1 MTTTKFYNFNGF
13 NAETGNFE
21 SQNYA
26 VVSDETGRYLEVGTG
41 HGPDANKAVN
51 LNEQYVMPGLINAHV
66 HIDSDVT
73 QAFGRQGFGVDD
85 EVMHARAVA
94 TALANMKWLL
104 KSGVTVVR
112 NVGTANMTDIAVS
125 RMQAEGAISG
135 PYMIASGASFSIT
148 GGHGSGAGIEV
159 DGIDEI
165 RRSVRQAMKNGAKV
179 IKFMATGGVSAGDFE
194 TPDQVQF
201 NEDELR
207 AGVLEAHK
215 KQLKVAA
222 HAQGAEGIKIAVRA
236 GVDTIEHAFHL
247 DDDAI
252 AMMRER
258 GTIVVPTMVAMKRI
272 LDRPDDVPAWMIER
286 ATTHWQA
293 HQESVAKAAKAGV
306 KIAMGTDSGT
316 PFNGF
321 FAESADE
328 MVLMVEYGGMT
339 PQQVLQAATINA
351 AEALDVAADYGDM
364 TVGKF
369 ADFITLTTNPATD
382 IAAVRQEDKWVFQH
396 GKAVYHV
403 PNNVMTG
410 QSVERV
416 F

>member
-1 MTTTKFYNFNGF
+1 MTTTKFYNFNRF
-13 NAETGNFE
+13 NAKTGDFE
-21 SQNYA
+21 PQSYA
-26 VVSDETGRYLEVGTG
+26 VVSDETGRYLEVGIG
-41 HGPDANKAVN
+41 NGPSADKVVN

-112 NVGTANMTDIAVS
+112 NVGTANMTDIAVA
-125 RMQAEGAISG
+125 RMQAEGAIAG

-159 DGIDEI
+159 DGVDAI
-165 RRSVRQAMKNGAKV
+165 RSSVRQAMKDGAKV

-252 AMMRER
+252 AMMQER

-351 AEALDVAADYGDM
+351 AEALDVTADYGDM
-364 TVGKF
+364 AVGKF
-369 ADFITLTTNPATD
+369 ADFIALTSNPAMD

-403 PNNVMTG
+403 PSNVMTG
-410 QSVERV
+410 QPVERV